1 MPSSASHPV
10 TSLPLPRRAINA
22 LRAHPPPRP
31 GAGITTLEEPRELP
45 DAALLSLRQFGRA
58 YLTAIR
64 SLAVQ
69 YHDTEH

>member
-1 MPSSASHPV
+1 M
-10 TSLPLPRRAINA
+10 
-22 LRAHPPPRP
+22 
-31 GAGITTLEEPRELP
+31 TLEETRELP

-69 YHDTEH
+69 CHDTEH